1 MKEPIFWLGF
11 SIVLVA
17 ISLTMVLMTAIPAFQ
32 ELSRAARSAEK
43 LFDTLNREF
52 PTTLEA
58 IRLTN
63 SEVTELS
70 DEVKEGI
77 KSASGAVKQIDKSIT
92 TTKKQVQK
100 AKVTGKSVM
109 IGLKAAWNSWRKFEP
124 KSKQDRFT

>member
-1 MKEPIFWLGF
+1 VKEPLFWLGF

-43 LFDTLNREF
+43 LFDTLNKEF
-52 PTTLEA
+52 PSTLEA

-63 SEVTELS
+63 SEITELS

-77 KSASGAVKQIDKSIT
+77 KSASGAVKEIDKGIT

-100 AKVTGKSVM
+100 VKVTGKSVI
-109 IGLKAAWNSWRKFEP
+109 IGFKAAWNSWREDKT
-124 KSKQDRFT
+124 KI